1 MEFCKLGC
9 VAFVKSKDL
18 CHTFGES
25 IIQTTCTSSVTITAT
40 AQIHQKRPHGVT
52 SAADQGNDTQ
62 KERKEISSSLFSAL
76 TPQGVGEAAIADER
90 GASMELERGVCNNKA
105 GASSE
110 NCLAQ

>member
-25 IIQTTCTSSVTITAT
+25 IIQTTCTSSRTITAQT
-40 AQIHQKRPHGVT
+40 HQKRPHGVT

-90 GASMELERGVCNNKA
+90 GASMEIERGVCNNNKA